1 MDKPLLIYSTF
12 IKASPE
18 SVWRALTEGEFTR
31 EYWGGRN
38 IASDWNVGAPVK
50 YLRGDGRVDVEGE
63 VLEALPPH
71 RLSYTF
77 HMLVSESHQAEAP
90 TVVTFEIE
98 ALGEVV
104 KLTLTHEYSDRG
116 SKTFETTYYG
126 WPAILSSLKS
136 LLETGSALPFAG
148 LGFAPGQKQN
158 R

>member
-31 EYWGGRN
+31 EYWGGRS
-38 IASDWNVGAPVK
+38 IASDWKVGAPVK
-50 YLRGDGRVDVEGE
+50 YLREDGRIDVEGQ
-63 VLEALPPH
+63 VLEARPPH

-77 HMLVSESHQAEAP
+77 HMLISESHEAEVP
-90 TVVTFEIE
+90 TIVTFEIE
-98 ALGEVV
+98 PLGEVV

-116 SKTFETTYYG
+116 KTYETTYYG

-148 LGFAPGQKQN
+148 LGFGPGQKQN
-158 R
+158 A